1 MNFTC
6 GQSSNHQSFLGNVW
20 IRRRSTIRSSL
31 VSTDINE
38 CVTNSIACDHMCTNI
53 QGSYLCSCRAGYSL
67 DEDGKSCQGKLTPQ
81 IAASQFKLVVNHFTK
96 HRTPTARVVKG
107 ISIFP
112 LKKPCLFALR
122 VV

>member
-1 MNFTC
+1 MMNFTR
-6 GQSSNHQSFLGNVW
+6 GQSSNHQSFLGHVW

-67 DEDGKSCQGKLTPQ
+67 DEDGKSCQGKLQ
-81 IAASQFKLVVNHFTK
+81 
-96 HRTPTARVVKG
+96 
-107 ISIFP
+107 
-112 LKKPCLFALR
+112 
-122 VV
+122 